1 MKTIPPATSKRAG
14 ATVSGAP
21 GAPGAPRLA
30 WLARRWRLIG
40 GVMLWRVGAWPVI
53 VLVLLAVAGWLQF
66 IERPDLER
74 RIAAAAHART
84 AVPPSAADDRR
95 QRTMA
100 DDSQRLADF
109 RAVLPPG
116 AEATE
121 RVQQLVALTQQDL
134 AWKQAEF
141 VNTEDKALALQR
153 LQISVPVS
161 GAYPRL
167 RAGLDAALREVPNL
181 SIDQVL
187 FQRQTAGEVDLQA
200 RVRLSLWLAAPP
212 AADRGTRP

>member
-1 MKTIPPATSKRAG
+1 MKTATPTSAEPIGTRADG
-14 ATVSGAP
+14 ASLGWA
-21 GAPGAPRLA
+21 AA
-30 WLARRWRLIG
+30 RWRLLAGI
-40 GVMLWRVGAWPVI
+40 VLWRMGAWP
-53 VLVLLAVAGWLQF
+53 LVTLLLLAAAGWLQF
-66 IERPDLER
+66 VERPELR
-74 RIAAAAHART
+74 GRLAAAAEARV
-84 AVPPSAADDRR
+84 AAPPSAAEDQRR
-95 QRTMA
+95 RTMA

-121 RVQQLVALTQQDL
+121 RVQQLVALTHQEL

-141 VNTEDKALALQR
+141 VHTEDKALALQR
-153 LQISVPVS
+153 LQVSVPVT

-187 FQRQTAGEVDLQA
+187 FQRQTTGESDLQA
-200 RVRLSLWLAAPP
+200 RVRLSLWFSAVPALALP
-212 AADRGTRP
+212 AQERGPKP